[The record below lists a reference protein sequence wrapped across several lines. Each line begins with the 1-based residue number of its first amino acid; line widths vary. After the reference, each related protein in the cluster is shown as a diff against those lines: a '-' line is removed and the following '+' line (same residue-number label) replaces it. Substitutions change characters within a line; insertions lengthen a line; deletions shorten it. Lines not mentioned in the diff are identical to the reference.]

1 VTAEPSMQPTR
12 RWDHDETLHAW
23 WVTDQILAGEYP
35 ASYRDGSRSSQK
47 VRLLLDAGVRTI
59 IDLTTPQ
66 DPLDPYDAALSTESE
81 RLRISVDHVRHPIP
95 DMDVIDRAG
104 YDTILATLDDA
115 LETGGVVYIHCWGG
129 KGRTSTVVG
138 RYLRRS
144 GLSYDETIA
153 EIERLRAG
161 TRKAWE
167 PCPEA
172 ESQHRMLLLD

>member
-1 VTAEPSMQPTR
+1 MTDEPATHPTR
-12 RWDHDETLHAW
+12 RWEHDDTLHAW

-35 ASYRDGSRSSQK
+35 ASYRHDSKSAEK
-47 VRLLLDAGVRTI
+47 VALLLDAGVRTI
-59 IDLTTPQ
+59 IDLTTPR
-66 DPLDPYDAALSTESE
+66 DGLDSYDDALRTESE
-81 RLRISVDHVRHPIP
+81 RRGISVTHVGHPIP

-104 YDTILATLDDA
+104 YDDILATLDDGLA
-115 LETGGVVYIHCWGG
+115 RGVVYIHCWGG

-144 GLSYDETIA
+144 GLSYEETID

-167 PCPEA
+167 SCPEA
-172 ESQHRMLLLD
+172 QSQHRMLRLD